1 MYILNIF
8 SNIKRRM
15 FRFAVVISN
24 IVLPPRPTTPVYIYI
39 CIFGLSVPAKGV
51 VGTGGSREPPV
62 PVEGVQAIRAIE
74 RYGKRYSGYRTLFK
88 RYVGPMGSMGNP
100 EDPWGP
106 GSLSDPWDPFGP
118 WGP

>member
-39 CIFGLSVPAKGV
+39 CIFGLSVPVKGV
-51 VGTGGSREPPV
+51 VG
-62 PVEGVQAIRAIE
+62 
-74 RYGKRYSGYRTLFK
+74 
-88 RYVGPMGSMGNP
+88 GPRHPSH
-100 EDPWGP
+100 
-106 GSLSDPWDPFGP
+106 LAQ
-118 WGP
+118 

>member
-39 CIFGLSVPAKGV
+39 YVYSDYLSQRR
-51 VGTGGSREPPV
+51 GS
-62 PVEGVQAIRAIE
+62 
-74 RYGKRYSGYRTLFK
+74 
-88 RYVGPMGSMGNP
+88 
-100 EDPWGP
+100 
-106 GSLSDPWDPFGP
+106 
-118 WGP
+118 

>member
-1 MYILNIF
+1 M
-8 SNIKRRM
+8 SNKLQTYEGGHSYSGYR
-15 FRFAVVISN
+15 SSK
-24 IVLPPRPTTPVYIYI
+24 TQ
-39 CIFGLSVPAKGV
+39 C
-51 VGTGGSREPPV
+51 GTGGSREPPV

-88 RYVGPMGSMGNP
+88 RYVGPMESMGNP